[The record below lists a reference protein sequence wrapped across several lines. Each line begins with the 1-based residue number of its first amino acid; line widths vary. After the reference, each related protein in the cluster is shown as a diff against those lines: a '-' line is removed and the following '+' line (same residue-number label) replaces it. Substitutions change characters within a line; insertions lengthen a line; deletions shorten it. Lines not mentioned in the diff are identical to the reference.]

1 MAIDNELKKEHFE
14 ELKKN
19 TKYNYQIA
27 DFYLDRFI
35 QEGFE
40 IPDGMDNSDDIFEYF
55 ENHTHSDK
63 RLLDKKR
70 AKWLSKSRLIYNCCK
85 YLDLDC
91 YLKLKIKDV
100 KRINLCR
107 DKFCLNCQKKMAKA
121 RQERF
126 APELDR
132 LRNEYEVFHLI
143 LTVPN
148 CEGSELVS
156 VVKKMYKKFPY
167 MLEFFK
173 GKRKVTGVD
182 FLSYGYAG
190 AVRGLEVTQD
200 DNKRFHPHFHCM
212 VLFKKGL
219 QLEKTIINPYSFDH
233 GVLKNKFSKLEVL
246 LQKLWYLLLNG
257 ERVTVKSIETLKLG
271 YDVLMEDSVGHYHE
285 VFKYAFKGAFD
296 EEKGVFLYNE
306 QTFWTLYEAF
316 HGRRMIQGYGLLYN
330 FDECEDIIQAEAD
343 LRYDYIISVLKEL
356 DSPTFRIENL
366 DEVLERVRYWR
377 YISKGNLKRVL
388 EEKRPEIEA
397 RAILVDEELKDDLF
411 GEPEQTKIKFD

>member
-1 MAIDNELKKEHFE
+1 MAFDNELKKEHFE

-27 DFYLDRFI
+27 DFYLERFKK
-35 QEGFE
+35 EGFE
-40 IPDGMDNSDDIFEYF
+40 IPECIDNPDDIFEYL
-55 ENHTHSDK
+55 EK
-63 RLLDKKR
+63 RSLRDVSFLESKR
-70 AKWLSKSRLIYNCCK
+70 AKWLNKSRNIFNCCK

-107 DKFCLNCQKKMAKA
+107 DKFCLNCQKKMANE
-121 RQERF
+121 RQVRF
-126 APELDR
+126 APELDK
-132 LRNEYEVFHLI
+132 LRNDYEVFHLI

-148 CEGSELVS
+148 CDGADLVS
-156 VVKKMYKKFPY
+156 VVDKMYKKFPY

-173 GKRKVTGVD
+173 GKRKVRGVD
-182 FLSYGYAG
+182 FLAYGYAG

-200 DNKRFHPHFHCM
+200 EKKCFHPHFHCM

-219 QLEKTIINPYSFDH
+219 DLEKTIINPYSFDH
-233 GVLKNKFSKLEVL
+233 GVLKNKFSSLEIL

-257 ERVTVKSIETLKLG
+257 ERVTLKAIEELKLG
-271 YDVLMEDSVGHYHE
+271 YDVQMSNSLGHYHE

-316 HGRRMIQGYGLLYN
+316 HSRRMIQGYGLLYN
-330 FDECEDIIQAEAD
+330 FNECEDIIQAEAD
-343 LRYDYIISVLKEL
+343 LRYAQIISVLKEIE
-356 DSPTFRIENL
+356 SPTFRIENL
-366 DEVLERVRYWR
+366 EEVLQCIPYWR
-377 YISKGNLKRVL
+377 YISKGNLRRVL
-388 EEKRPEIEA
+388 EEKRAEIEA
-397 RAILVDEELKDDLF
+397 RAILADEELGDDF
-411 GEPEQTKIKFD
+411 FN